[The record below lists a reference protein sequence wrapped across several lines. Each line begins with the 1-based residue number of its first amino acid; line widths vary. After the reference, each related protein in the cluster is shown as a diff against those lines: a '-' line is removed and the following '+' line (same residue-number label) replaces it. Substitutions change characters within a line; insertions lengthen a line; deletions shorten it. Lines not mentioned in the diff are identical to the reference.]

1 VDKVVVGEAAS
12 RNTKFHLHARTTL
25 RRRVGKVASRMIA
38 GRPHLLVVLASLL
51 ALGLSY
57 IGAYLIRF
65 EFAIPRQYTLYM
77 THTLP
82 VVISIQCALFYFCGV
97 YRILWA
103 YVDLSDVLRILRA
116 SAYSTILLLLLNLG
130 LRSPEAIPRSVLF
143 LDGLFSFLAV
153 SGLFAGLRVLRDAS
167 PRFLTRRAQPE
178 PVLIVGAGDSG
189 ETLLHEIE
197 RGLARTTRVV
207 GFLDDDPAK
216 CGRWL
221 RGLPVLG
228 RIDQARAIAE
238 NHGVRTVYVAIPSAD
253 GSVMKRIVGCL
264 REGKLRIKVLPP
276 LGKLAPALGLLSQL
290 RNVSIEDL
298 LRRKP
303 IKLDQAAIS
312 AFIKDKVVL
321 VTGAAGSIGSEIC
334 RQVLSFHPSR
344 LVILDCAETPLHDL
358 LLEFTAGTAA
368 GQVHPELAD
377 VTDPARI
384 RSIFAKHR
392 PQVVFHAAALKHVP
406 ICEFHPREAIRVNVG
421 GIRTLGDAAIRHG
434 TEAFVLISTDK
445 AVNPS
450 SMMGASKRAA
460 ELISQRLNQGQTT
473 TRFAAVRFGNVLG
486 SNGSVLRIFKSQ
498 LSRGGPLTVTHPE
511 MKRYFMT
518 IPEAVQLVL
527 QAAVMGK
534 GGEIF
539 ELDMGQPVRILDLAH
554 DFIRMSG
561 LVPDRDVK
569 IEITGVR
576 PGEKLFEELY
586 LDSESINPTAHPQV
600 FCLRHESGQKVD
612 PAVQMCLDRLG
623 TDDTP
628 DDPALEQGR
637 LQLTQLIRHPA
648 A

>member
-1 VDKVVVGEAAS
+1 M
-12 RNTKFHLHARTTL
+12 T
-25 RRRVGKVASRMIA
+25 A

-57 IGAYLIRF
+57 IGAYLLRF
-65 EFAIPRQYTLYM
+65 EFAIPGQYSLYM
-77 THTLP
+77 VHTLP
-82 VVISIQCALFYFCGV
+82 VVVVVQCLVFYFCRV

-103 YVDLSDVLRILRA
+103 YVDLRDVLRILRA
-116 SAYSTILLLLLNLG
+116 SVYSTVLLLLLNLG
-130 LRSPEAIPRSVLF
+130 LRSPEAVPHSVLL
-143 LDGLFSFLAV
+143 LDGLFSFLAL

-167 PRFLTRRAQPE
+167 PMLLTRVVQPE

-228 RIDQARAIAE
+228 TIDQARAIAE
-238 NHGVRTVYVAIPSAD
+238 NAGVRTVYVAIPSAD
-253 GSVMKRIVGCL
+253 GAIMKRIIGCL

-276 LGKLAPALGLLSQL
+276 IGKLAPALGLLSQL
-290 RNVSIEDL
+290 RNVSIEDV

-334 RQVLSFHPSR
+334 RQVLPFHPSR

-358 LLEFTAGTAA
+358 LLEFTGGTAA

-384 RSIFAKHR
+384 RSIFQKHR

-421 GIRTLGDAAIRHG
+421 GSARWAKPRSRPARR
-434 TEAFVLISTDK
+434 
-445 AVNPS
+445 PS
-450 SMMGASKRAA
+450 S
-460 ELISQRLNQGQTT
+460 
-473 TRFAAVRFGNVLG
+473 
-486 SNGSVLRIFKSQ
+486 
-498 LSRGGPLTVTHPE
+498 
-511 MKRYFMT
+511 
-518 IPEAVQLVL
+518 
-527 QAAVMGK
+527 
-534 GGEIF
+534 
-539 ELDMGQPVRILDLAH
+539 
-554 DFIRMSG
+554 
-561 LVPDRDVK
+561 
-569 IEITGVR
+569 
-576 PGEKLFEELY
+576 
-586 LDSESINPTAHPQV
+586 
-600 FCLRHESGQKVD
+600 
-612 PAVQMCLDRLG
+612 
-623 TDDTP
+623 
-628 DDPALEQGR
+628 
-637 LQLTQLIRHPA
+637 
-648 A
+648 

>member
-1 VDKVVVGEAAS
+1 MDKVAVSETAPQG
-12 RNTKFHLHARTTL
+12 TKFHLHARTTL
-25 RRRVGKVASRMIA
+25 RRRVGKVANRMTA

-51 ALGLSY
+51 AFGMAY
-57 IGAYLIRF
+57 VGAYLIRF
-65 EFAIPRQYTLYM
+65 EFAIPGQYSNYLD
-77 THTLP
+77 HTLP
-82 VVISIQCALFYFCGV
+82 VVIFVQCLLFSFCGV

-103 YVDLSDVLRILRA
+103 YLDLHDVLRILRA
-116 SAYSTILLLLLNLG
+116 SVYSTLLLLLLNLG
-130 LRSPEAIPRSVLF
+130 LRAPEAIPRSIIV
-143 LDGLFSFLAV
+143 LDGFFSFLAV

-167 PRFLTRRAQPE
+167 PKLLTRMAQPE
-178 PVLIVGAGDSG
+178 PVLIAGAGDSG

-228 RIDQARAIAE
+228 RIDQARAIAD
-238 NHGVRTVYVAIPSAD
+238 NAGVRTVYVAIPSAD
-253 GSVMKRIVGCL
+253 GQALKRIVGCL
-264 REGKLRIKVLPP
+264 REGRLRIKVLPP
-276 LGKLAPALGLLSQL
+276 LGKLSPALGLLSQL

-334 RQVLSFHPSR
+334 RQVLPFHPAH
-344 LVILDCAETPLHDL
+344 LVLLDCAETPLHDL
-358 LLEFTAGTAA
+358 LLEFTGGLAT

-377 VTDPARI
+377 VTDPARV
-384 RSIFAKHR
+384 RTIFQKYR
-392 PQVVFHAAALKHVP
+392 PEVVFHAAALKHVP
-406 ICEFHPREAIRVNVG
+406 ICEVHPREAIRVNVG
-421 GIRTLGDAAIRHG
+421 GIRNLGEAAIQAG
-434 TEAFVLISTDK
+434 TQSFVMISTDK

-450 SMMGASKRAA
+450 SLMGATKRAA
-460 ELISQRLNQGQTT
+460 ELISQRLHRSQTT

-498 LSRGGPLTVTHPE
+498 LARGGPLTVTHPE

-527 QAAVMGK
+527 QAAVLGK

-561 LVPDRDVK
+561 LVPERDVK

-586 LDSESINPTAHPQV
+586 LDSESITPTAHPQV
-600 FCLRHESGQKVD
+600 FCLRPDSGQEVD
-612 PAVQMCLDRLG
+612 PAVRMCLDRLG
-623 TDDTP
+623 SVDVP
-628 DDPALEQGR
+628 DDPALELGR
-637 LQLTQLIRHPA
+637 VWLTQLIQNPA

>member
-1 VDKVVVGEAAS
+1 M
-12 RNTKFHLHARTTL
+12 T
-25 RRRVGKVASRMIA
+25 A
-38 GRPHLLVVLASLL
+38 GRPYLLVVLASLL

-57 IGAYLIRF
+57 VWSYLIRF
-65 EFAIPRQYTLYM
+65 EFAIPRPYTLYM
-77 THTLP
+77 IRTLP
-82 VVISIQCALFYFCGV
+82 VVVIIQCFLFYLSGV

-103 YVDLSDVLRILRA
+103 YVDFSDVLRILRA
-116 SAYSTILLLLLNLG
+116 SVYSTILLWLLNLG
-130 LRSPEAIPRSVLF
+130 LRSPEAIPRSILV
-143 LDGLFSFLAV
+143 LDGFFSFLAV
-153 SGLFAGLRVLRDAS
+153 SGLFACLRALRDAS
-167 PRFLTRRAQPE
+167 PKLLTRRAQPE

-197 RGLARTTRVV
+197 RGLARTTRVA

-216 CGRWL
+216 CGRFL

-228 RIDQARAIAE
+228 RIDQVRAIAD
-238 NHGVRTVYVAIPSAD
+238 NAGVRTVYVAIPSAD
-253 GSVMKRIVGCL
+253 GEVMKRIVGCL
-264 REGKLRIKVLPP
+264 REAKLRIKVLPP

-303 IKLDQAAIS
+303 IRLDQAAIS
-312 AFIKDKVVL
+312 AFLKDKVVL

-334 RQVLSFHPSR
+334 RQVLPFHPAR

-358 LLEFTAGTAA
+358 LLEFTQGAA
-368 GQVHPELAD
+368 TGQVHPELAD

-384 RSIFAKHR
+384 RSIFRKHR

-406 ICEFHPREAIRVNVG
+406 ICEYHPREAIRVNVG
-421 GIRTLGDAAIRHG
+421 GIRNLGEAAIEAG

-450 SMMGASKRAA
+450 SMMGATKRAA
-460 ELISQRLNQGQTT
+460 ELISQRLHRSQAV

-486 SNGSVLRIFKSQ
+486 SNGSVLKIFKSQ
-498 LSRGGPLTVTHPE
+498 LAKGGPLTVTHPE

-561 LVPDRDVK
+561 LVPERDVK

-586 LDSESINPTAHPQV
+586 LDSETINPTAHPQV
-600 FCLRHESGQKVD
+600 FCLRPESAPEAD
-612 PAVQMCLDRLG
+612 PAVRMCLDRLQSA
-623 TDDTP
+623 DAK
-628 DDPALEQGR
+628 DDPALAEGR
-637 LQLTQLIRHPA
+637 FQLLQLIQTPA